1 MRDTRVTQTPKGLV
15 GRARNLDRLRQ
26 ISEVAVRHGFGYLF
40 ERHNLWTVLAL
51 RKREVPPAPPQL
63 GRHVREFLEELGP
76 TFVKFGQLLSTRPDL
91 IPHEVLEQL
100 VRLQD
105 QVPPFPFD
113 TVRAVVEE
121 ELGLT
126 LERAFVSF
134 DRVPI
139 AAASIGQVHRAEL
152 PGGAQVVVKVQR
164 PDAARQIRRDIELLE
179 QTALLMKEHMG
190 ERLFA
195 DPVAVVQEFARS
207 ISAELD
213 YTLEAR
219 NADRFASHF
228 SGSQS
233 VSIPRVYWT
242 HSRRRV
248 LALEYTHGTT
258 LNLLDLEEMGY
269 AERSVL
275 AETIADAWFKQI
287 LEDGFFHADPH
298 PANIMYLEHGR
309 IALLDFGMA
318 GALSREDLEQ
328 GTLLFL
334 DVMGRDLEGVKRRL
348 ARLGVRWPRE
358 KDHEVTAA
366 LELGFARYFGL
377 KLADLDAGALIHEVF
392 DLIYHLHL
400 NLPSRFLLLEKSLL
414 TLEGVATTVYPDLN
428 VFQMARPYARRLLV
442 RRYRPDV
449 ALAGAG
455 RSFEAYA
462 RVLRDYPFQLHD
474 LLEEMRD
481 GELEI
486 KFVHMG
492 LDDFGHKLDVLTNRV
507 VIGLITATLGLASS
521 MVAVF
526 VTDGPHVLG
535 LSVWGIPGF
544 FGSFVFGVW
553 LMWAIVRSGR
563 M

>member
-1 MRDTRVTQTPKGLV
+1 MRVRQAPKGLV
-15 GRARNLDRLRQ
+15 SQGRNLDRLRQ

-51 RKREVPPAPPQL
+51 SKREVPPAPPHL

-91 IPHEVLEQL
+91 VPHEVLQQL

-105 QVPPFPFD
+105 NVSPFPFER
-113 TVRAVVEE
+113 VRAVVEE

-126 LERAFVSF
+126 LERLFTSF
-134 DRVPI
+134 DPVPI
-139 AAASIGQVHRAEL
+139 AAASIGQVHRAVL
-152 PGGAQVVVKVQR
+152 PGGIEVVVKVQR
-164 PDAARQIRRDIELLE
+164 PDAAHQIQRDIELLE
-179 QTALLMKEHMG
+179 QAASLMRDHLG

-213 YTLEAR
+213 YTLEGR
-219 NADRFASHF
+219 NAERFASHF
-228 SGSQS
+228 SGSES

-248 LALEYTHGTT
+248 LTLEHMGGTT
-258 LNLLDLEEMGY
+258 LNLLDLEELGF
-269 AERSVL
+269 EQRSRL
-275 AETIADAWFKQI
+275 AESIADAWFKQI

-298 PANIMYLEHGR
+298 PANIMYLEPGR

-334 DVMGRDLEGVKRRL
+334 DVMSRDIEGVKRRL

-358 KDHEVTAA
+358 KDREVTAA

-377 KLADLDAGALIHEVF
+377 KLADLDAGALIREVF
-392 DLIYHLHL
+392 DLIYQLHL

-414 TLEGVATTVYPDLN
+414 TLEGVATTVYPDLD
-428 VFQMARPYARRLLV
+428 VFHLARPYARSLLA
-442 RRYRPDV
+442 RRYRPDSV
-449 ALAGAG
+449 IAGAG
-455 RSFEAYA
+455 RSLEAYA
-462 RVLRDYPFQLHD
+462 RVIQEYPFQLHD
-474 LLEEMRD
+474 LLEELRD

-521 MVAVF
+521 IVAVF
-526 VTDGPHVLG
+526 VTGGPHILG